1 MRFVLACSDAG
12 PGEIG
17 WPCEWVDRYVATAEA
32 SCRGNAY
39 CAEDR
44 NMCKEACV
52 DTREIKGADI
62 KRLNNDGE
70 PDGSGAW
77 CDYSSVG
84 ILYHVH
90 TVRSVTGLSLGS
102 LVIGLMLM
110 MVGLTLIF
118 QVYFPSTLDKVY
130 GILGKMRVT
139 KVYDSSPEK
148 DGLMSY
154 QENHV

>member
-1 MRFVLACSDAG
+1 
-12 PGEIG
+12 
-17 WPCEWVDRYVATAEA
+17 
-32 SCRGNAY
+32 
-39 CAEDR
+39 
-44 NMCKEACV
+44 MCKEACV